1 MASGSN
7 AVIACGYA
15 VTMTQST
22 IGKNPPYLLLGASG
36 AVGLRVLARLS
47 ARGDEITALSRQ
59 LRPQAQANTQ
69 WYQHN
74 VYHDD
79 PNALPTAAVVIS
91 AGPLDGMAVW
101 AARANWREGTRLVAL
116 SSLSAETKADSDN
129 AQERAL
135 AQRLR
140 ECEAALLALGKA
152 RGWLVTVIRASL
164 IYDPQSAQLSLDQ
177 LLALA
182 KRMHFL
188 PLPRDANGLRQPVHA
203 DDLAQALLAC
213 TESDGAANAVLR
225 LAGGERIAFAQM
237 VARYLAMHGATAR
250 IVWLPGWSA
259 RMLQAL
265 LPLLGRRGR
274 SIASQLAR
282 SRHNLVID
290 NGDWLQIGVTPR
302 SFCAPKRDESD

>member
-15 VTMTQST
+15 VTMTQS
-22 IGKNPPYLLLGASG
+22 IVGKNPPYLLLGASG

-129 AQERAL
+129 TQERAL
-135 AQRLR
+135 AKRLR

-152 RGWLVTVIRASL
+152 RGWQVTVIRASL
-164 IYDPQSAQLSLDQ
+164 IYDPQSAQLSLDR